1 MPKISALSNTKGEK
15 KMNRRSNGHGTIE
28 ARGNRFYLR
37 IMADGKRSCVRIY
50 MPDGKP
56 ATTLAQ
62 AKEATRTFYGDILA
76 ARSQRILAEL
86 KMDAAQREDRKRML
100 LPNLIKEFE
109 KTASCKESTLTGYR
123 SAWGFFCAAF
133 PDCDCNDVSD
143 VQASDF
149 LKKYGRGKSAR
160 TFNAMLQCC
169 TMLYKFA
176 EEHGYADNN
185 PFLKIKKRP
194 LDTYSHR
201 HFSEVEAKKILDD
214 FSNVAYKP
222 KDADELKTMMI
233 ICCWTGCRPVDAA
246 KMKWSVVDFERNMI
260 SFTPQKTAS
269 TSGAQVR
276 IPMHSQLRAELEAVH
291 EKSESDYILPKINA
305 RYANVS
311 TRGGIGKSAERIIS
325 EVLKKSAQQVIEGRD
340 RRVNAYGL
348 HSFRHSL
355 ITFLINAGVSA
366 EIVSE
371 IVGDSTEVMK
381 VYTHISDKAL
391 SFAMEKLEVDKG
403 DLRARLKN
411 LAETA
416 SIEKIQAALALLEPL
431 T

>member
-1 MPKISALSNTKGEK
+1 MSTKGEK
-15 KMNRRSNGHGTIE
+15 KMSRRNNGHGTIE
-28 ARGNRFYLR
+28 ARGDRFYLR
-37 IMADGKRSCVRIY
+37 IMTEGKRSCVRIY

-56 ATTLAQ
+56 ATTMAQ
-62 AKEATRTFYGDILA
+62 AREATRTTYDDILA

-86 KMDAAQREDRKRML
+86 KMDAAQREERKRMM
-100 LPNLIKEFE
+100 LPNLIKEYE
-109 KTASCKESTLTGYR
+109 KTSSCKASTLTGYR
-123 SAWGFFCAAF
+123 CAWGIFCAAF

-160 TFNAMLQCC
+160 SYNAMLQCC
-169 TMLYKFA
+169 AMLYKFA

-185 PFLKIKKRP
+185 PFIKIKRRP

-201 HFSEVEAKKILDD
+201 HFSEDEAKKIIDD
-214 FSNVAYKP
+214 FSSVAYKP

-233 ICCWTGCRPVDAA
+233 ICCWTGCRLVDAA
-246 KMKWSVVDFERNMI
+246 KMKWSSVDFERNMI
-260 SFTPQKTAS
+260 SFTPQKTDS

-276 IPMHSQLRAELEAVH
+276 IPMHSQLRSELESVH
-291 EKSESDYILPKINA
+291 EKTESSDFILPKINA
-305 RYANVS
+305 RYANIS
-311 TRGGIGKSAERIIS
+311 TRCGIGKSAERIIS
-325 EVLKKSAQQVIEGRD
+325 EVLKKSAHQVIEGRT

-391 SFAMEKLEVDKG
+391 SFAMEKLEMDKG

-416 SIEKIQAALALLEPL
+416 SIEKVQAALALLEPL
-431 T
+431 A

>member
-1 MPKISALSNTKGEK
+1 
-15 KMNRRSNGHGTIE
+15 MNRRSNGHGTIE

-56 ATTLAQ
+56 AMTMAQ
-62 AKEATRTFYGDILA
+62 AREATRTFYGDILA

-86 KMDAAQREDRKRML
+86 KMDAAQREDRKRMM

-176 EEHGYADNN
+176 EEHGFADNN

-194 LDTYSHR
+194 LDTFSHR
-201 HFSEVEAKKILDD
+201 HFSEAEAKKILDD
-214 FSNVAYKP
+214 FSNVTYKP

-246 KMKWSVVDFERNMI
+246 KMKWTSVDFERNMI

-291 EKSESDYILPKINA
+291 ERSESDYILPKINE
-305 RYANVS
+305 RYANIN

-325 EVLKKSAQQVIEGRD
+325 EVLNKSAQQVIDGRT

-391 SFAMEKLEVDKG
+391 SFAMEKLEMDKG
-403 DLRARLKN
+403 NLRARLKN

-416 SIEKIQAALALLEPL
+416 SIEKVQAALSLLEPL
-431 T
+431 S